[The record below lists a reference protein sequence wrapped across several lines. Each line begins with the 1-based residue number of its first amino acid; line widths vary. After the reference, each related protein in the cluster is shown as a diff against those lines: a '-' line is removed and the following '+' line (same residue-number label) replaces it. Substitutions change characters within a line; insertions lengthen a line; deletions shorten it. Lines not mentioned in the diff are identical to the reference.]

1 MENNQLNAVVNGVSD
16 LKVITEQHESAE
28 QFAGDLLDEL
38 EEAAAKGEGSVPTTL
53 VLTKLRGIYYL
64 LHHANSEQ
72 QDYFNILETSMT
84 KLVTRL
90 ESILEIEKA

>member
-16 LKVITEQHESAE
+16 LKVTTEQLESAE

-53 VLTKLRGIYYL
+53 ILTKLRGIFYL
-64 LHHANSEQ
+64 LHHTNSEL
-72 QDYFNILETSMT
+72 NAELLKLEAAT
-84 KLVTRL
+84 K
-90 ESILEIEKA
+90 KA